1 MGSGSVSVSRVL
13 STSSTLN
20 NNGPPPC
27 FRSSPKV
34 LMSQIPASPVPV
46 TLTHTGISPEKLSCF
61 ATPPPVSMVMGCRE
75 SELTRPLQSCSPLM
89 LTGLGSS
96 PLSSFVG
103 GASPGWTTSE
113 VDADCDSPTES
124 EMSSASGSLSANV
137 RPSLRMA
144 WRSGE
149 SLAALAKCGASGDWV
164 M

>member
-1 MGSGSVSVSRVL
+1 MSISRVL

-34 LMSQIPASPVPV
+34 LMSQSPASPLPA
-46 TLTHTGISPEKLSCF
+46 TPTHTGISSEKLSCF
-61 ATPPPVSMVMGCRE
+61 ATPPPSVVTGCRV
-75 SELTRPLQSCSPLM
+75 SGLTRPLQPCSLLI

-103 GASPGWTTSE
+103 GASLGWISLE
-113 VDADCDSPTES
+113 VEAVCDNPTES
-124 EMSSASGSLSANV
+124 ATSSASGSVSANV
-137 RPSLRMA
+137 RPSLRTA

-149 SLAALAKCGASGDWV
+149 SLAALAMCGARGDLV